1 MCCVLRDEGRS
12 GDWLFDAF
20 GPIVSLRRR
29 GFNRSGGGDRLQTYK
44 GCLENSKATVKD
56 HRLTRCCVN
65 MSTSLEVAL
74 SVRRLVSAGPSNKDT
89 RRSAVPGVRCPVS
102 GARSPAIGARRSEP
116 GDRSPELGA
125 RSPEPGARR
134 SEPGLCSREEPISG
148 LTCFVHRLQLYSPV
162 LRFGIL
168 FNLSPRLIKQFK
180 QSLNELIK
188 EFLLLIP
195 FTVGLYTKSSHCLFR
210 RPTPDV
216 PFSYRLIFL

>member
-1 MCCVLRDEGRS
+1 M
-12 GDWLFDAF
+12 F
-20 GPIVSLRRR
+20 GKLK
-29 GFNRSGGGDRLQTYK
+29 GDRERPPPHSMLCEY
-44 GCLENSKATVKD
+44 
-56 HRLTRCCVN
+56 VN
-65 MSTSLEVAL
+65 IIRSCAI
-74 SVRRLVSAGPSNKDT
+74 GPSVGLCGT
-89 RRSAVPGVRCPVS
+89 EQQGYAPERGSRCPVSGVRSPVS
-102 GARSPAIGARRSEP
+102 GARSPEP
-116 GDRSPELGA
+116 GA

-180 QSLNELIK
+180 LSLNELIK

-216 PFSYRLIFL
+216 PFS